1 MKLSLNN
8 NLTLSENREILK
20 SWKTYE
26 WNRGRSLGSFH
37 ADGQL
42 TWPSR
47 LEVSKLLSLPAHPQ
61 KFWTSSSQ
69 KESFDG
75 GWCLLQ
81 QQHRPRSPILLLAAS
96 KPMANISRLL
106 PAALLLR
113 VHGPATTIR
122 VHTHGQGRPRSPIR
136 QRQCNSNCLQKHAAS
151 AAPTAAT
158 CFVRDPGATT
168 TTVVVVRHML

>member
-1 MKLSLNN
+1 MAAGAYCS
-8 NLTLSENREILK
+8 SIDPGPP
-20 SWKTYE
+20 YFF
-26 WNRGRSLGSFH
+26 GRIK
-37 ADGQL
+37 ADGQQL
-42 TWPSR
+42 KGR
-47 LEVSKLLSLPAHPQ
+47 
-61 KFWTSSSQ
+61 
-69 KESFDG
+69 
-75 GWCLLQ
+75 
-81 QQHRPRSPILLLAAS
+81 
-96 KPMANISRLL
+96 ML